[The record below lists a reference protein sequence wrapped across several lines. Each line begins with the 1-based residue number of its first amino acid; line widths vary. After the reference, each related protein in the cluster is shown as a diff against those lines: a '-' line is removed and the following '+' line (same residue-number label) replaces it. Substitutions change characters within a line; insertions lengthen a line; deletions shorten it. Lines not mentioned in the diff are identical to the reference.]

1 MNDNIFLINQVI
13 HDIETNSDYRILW
26 TSSSEDQPSY
36 WLCLPGSSNV
46 PKAVSLDDIAAGIE
60 AGRYSFAPDLWRPV
74 WSDKA
79 GETAIRLRDKAW
91 ELIRPAVMDEPAI
104 YDPKRRRS
112 ILVEIGRTTGADV
125 SNLYKLLGKYWRYGK
140 VPDALLPDYTACGKT
155 RDPYKDSSKRPGKKK
170 VPGAAGKKLTNAD
183 LRNFQAALT
192 KYYLGKDK
200 LSLEK
205 TYLRLISDY
214 YTVKD
219 KDGNS
224 VAPFDP
230 DEVPSRNQ
238 FFYWH
243 RKNQD
248 ILAEALHRNGERSYQ
263 LNNRGETGR
272 TETSLRG
279 PGMACQI
286 DATIADIYLVSR
298 DDRTAIIGRPT
309 MYFLMDSFSRMV
321 TGMNISLDPPSW
333 ENAAR
338 TILNSV
344 ESKVEYCARYG
355 ITIKEEEWP
364 CMHLPSVILADRGE
378 MESRTAD
385 LLCKRLGITVE
396 NAPPY
401 RGDLKGVIEKHFDL
415 INIDMASL
423 PGKVEKDFRQRCA
436 EDYRLESALDLYEFT
451 AIIIRSVL
459 HYNNY
464 HYMEAF
470 RKTRQMRQLQIKPIP
485 RDIWNFGIRYM
496 SGGLRTMDREYVR
509 YHLLPKGEAS
519 ITRFGIRFDGRYYS
533 CEQAEQERWFDQA
546 RTDSSWKVTVA
557 YDPRDAALIYLSPT
571 TDASPVEC
579 RLLDKDCIYDGVST
593 EEAAWMAAY
602 DHEEKVTYA
611 PTEDFDEVQMMDFAE
626 RIKSGAIKKFSKTP
640 GKSNAARISEIDA
653 NRRKAREN
661 DRKWNTAETMKL
673 NQQSRLPQS
682 AEPAEL
688 AESEQ
693 ESVSPI
699 MRMLQEA
706 LDDALK
712 GGNNGSSSS

>member
-13 HDIETNSDYRILW
+13 HDIETDSDYRILW
-26 TSSSEDQPSY
+26 TSSSDDQPSY
-36 WLCLPGSSNV
+36 WLNLPGSSNI
-46 PKAVSLDDIAAGIE
+46 PEAISLDDIAAGIE
-60 AGRYSFAPDLWRPV
+60 AGRYSFAPDLWRPA
-74 WSDKA
+74 WSDSA

-112 ILVEIGRTTGADV
+112 ILLGIEHSTGTKATY
-125 SNLYKLLGKYWRYGK
+125 LYTYLGKYWRFGK
-140 VPDALLPDYTACGKT
+140 VPDALLPNYSACGKA
-155 RDPYKDSSKRPGKKK
+155 RDLFKDSSKRSGRKK
-170 VPGAAGKKLTNAD
+170 VPGATGKKLAKED
-183 LRNFQAALT
+183 VRNFKAVLT

-219 KDGNS
+219 KDGNI
-224 VAPFDP
+224 VAPFEP
-230 DEVPSRNQ
+230 DDIPSRNQ

-248 ILAEALHRNGERSYQ
+248 ILDEALHRNGERSYQ
-263 LNNRGETGR
+263 LSNRGETGR
-272 TETSLRG
+272 TETFLRG

-309 MYFLMDSFSRMV
+309 MYFQMDSFSHMV

-344 ESKVEYCARYG
+344 ENKVEYCARYG
-355 ITIKEEEWP
+355 ITITEDEWP
-364 CMHLPSVILADRGE
+364 CMHLPSVILGDRGE

-385 LLCKRLGITVE
+385 LLCKELGITIE

-401 RGDLKGVIEKHFDL
+401 RGDLKGIIEKHFDL
-415 INIDMASL
+415 INIDMATL
-423 PGKVEKDFRQRCA
+423 PGKVEKDFGERCA
-436 EDYRLESALDLYEFT
+436 EDYRLKAALDLYDFT
-451 AIIIRSVL
+451 FIIIQCVL
-459 HYNNY
+459 FYNNY
-464 HYMEAF
+464 HYMAAF
-470 RKTRQMRQLQIKPIP
+470 RRTRQMRQLNVMPIP

-519 ITRFGIRFDGRYYS
+519 ITRLGIRFDGRYYS
-533 CEQAEQERWFDQA
+533 CEKAEQEKWFDTA
-546 RTDSSWKVTVA
+546 RTGSSWKVTVA
-557 YDPRDAALIYLSPT
+557 YDPSNAALIYISPT
-571 TDASPVEC
+571 KDDSPIEC
-579 RLLDKDCIYDGVST
+579 HLLDKDGIYEGLST
-593 EEAAWMAAY
+593 EEAAWMAEQ
-602 DHEEKVTYA
+602 DHKLQVSYV
-611 PTEDFDEVQMMDFAE
+611 PKEDFRRVQVDEIIANRVSDTM
-626 RIKSGAIKKFSKTP
+626 KKIPKGP

-653 NRRKAREN
+653 NRRRAIEADRE
-661 DRKWNTAETMKL
+661 WNTTETMKR
-673 NQQSRLPQS
+673 QGRLPHS
-682 AEPAEL
+682 AEPEEPAEI
-688 AESEQ
+688 EQ

-699 MRMLQEA
+699 MKMLQEV
-706 LDDALK
+706 LDEALK
-712 GGNNGSSSS
+712 GDSNGSSCS